1 MSTETAQT
9 WDITIGWD
17 DGVAV
22 NVSVCR
28 RDGLP
33 FDEGDSAWFVADHVR
48 KGLAT
53 EGTDAGRQS
62 PAFIKGRTV
71 CVVRD

>member
-1 MSTETAQT
+1 
-9 WDITIGWD
+9 
-17 DGVAV
+17 
-22 NVSVCR
+22 
-28 RDGLP
+28 
-33 FDEGDSAWFVADHVR
+33 VADHVR